1 MTKGT
6 KRERECR
13 DLYASCGWMAWRP
26 KSGTNPY
33 AGDPDVF
40 EEFDVLA
47 INPQTGELHG
57 VQCKSNGARGLRS
70 FSRRVWPYRAAG
82 IRTMYA
88 VPYDNEGWRVIDVC
102 GPSERVDVVDERD
115 STMNMGDG
123 VKAWLRGEPV

>member
-1 MTKGT
+1 MSKGT

-13 DLYASCGWMAWRP
+13 DLFASAGWMAWRP

-47 INPQTGELHG
+47 LQPHTGELHG
-57 VQCKSNGARGLRS
+57 VQVKSNGARGLRS
-70 FSRRVWPYRAAG
+70 FARRVWPFRGAG
-82 IRTMYA
+82 IRTLYA
-88 VPYDNEGWRVIDVC
+88 VPYDNQGWRLIHVEGSGEWI
-102 GPSERVDVVDERD
+102 DVVDERD
-115 STMNMGDG
+115 SSVNMGDG